1 MKITVDKR
9 SPEVLEA
16 LSSFSPDT
24 ADLGGM
30 GTFWISTDDDA
41 MIAVLVSYETN
52 RLHELQSTLVAIKGM
67 TDYVYLVT
75 GQASNGQLLS
85 MQELG
90 IFTTTFG
97 FLGDNYEA
105 LILNGLPRLV
115 EFVAN
120 PKRRKEKKIQSIRN
134 VRVFSPGEQILLVID
149 GIGPA
154 KVGAL
159 INHFGGVDWAIAAM
173 TWFDTADTLDGVI
186 TPTMISNFREA
197 LGLKDNEVLSVVVN
211 E

>member
-1 MKITVDKR
+1 MTVDKR
-9 SPEVLEA
+9 HPEVLTA
-16 LSSFSPDT
+16 LTAFDPEV

-30 GTFWISTDDDA
+30 GTFWISTDDEA

-52 RLHELQSTLVAIKGM
+52 RLHELQSELIAIKGM
-67 TDYVYLVT
+67 TEYVYLVT
-75 GQASNGQLLS
+75 GQASNSQLLS

-97 FLGDNYEA
+97 FLGDDYRA
-105 LILNGLPRLV
+105 SILNGIPKFV

-120 PKRRKEKKIQSIRN
+120 PKRRKEKKVQAIRK
-134 VRVFSPGEQILLVID
+134 VSAFTPGEQILLTID
-149 GIGPA
+149 GLGPA

-159 INHFGGVDWAIAAM
+159 INHFGSVGWAIAAM
-173 TWFDTADTLDGVI
+173 TWFDTADALDGVV
-186 TPTMISNFREA
+186 TPTMISNLREA
-197 LGLKDNEVLSVVVN
+197 LGLGPKDILSVVVN